1 MKRIRT
7 YRSTITHKQCQKYAE
22 DAKVVQ
28 LKNGPIFKDLNPHQV
43 VMLGAKEMKKDGFV
57 LAKVI
62 VHV

>member
-1 MKRIRT
+1 MKKIRN

-43 VMLGAKEMKKDGFV
+43 VMLGANEMKKDGFV
-57 LAKVI
+57 LAKGI
-62 VHV
+62 GHV